1 MLSNSNISYFDSD
14 IDENTDSVLMG
25 SEPVSDLFD
34 GRATLPDPEI
44 DDSNDSETHTP
55 CIQSLKTPQDKELL
69 GYMCSK
75 NTKEMKHKHGHS
87 PCMSRNAII
96 AREHRQRKKELMKD
110 LEQSVGSLKKENS
123 ELKTEC
129 NSLKKSVEDLTS
141 EVQYLKGVLAN
152 QSTLATILHKISD
165 IPGLTIT
172 SSLNATGTNNNNN
185 TSTQT
190 RAKRSKQKR
199 CLENQENEGKNNEMD
214 SKKRKVTRSS
224 AKQSQHPTRGDDA
237 MQSRKTGIEGNSES
251 VGRDDVSPDD
261 AGICLHIS
269 GSSVSVE
276 WCDLCSNKSKKG
288 RENDHSYNKVS
299 A

>member
-1 MLSNSNISYFDSD
+1 MQRNKDRHLENQKIKKSD

-55 CIQSLKTPQDKELL
+55 CVQSLKTPQDKELL

-214 SKKRKVTRSS
+214 SKKRKVTRSA

-237 MQSRKTGIEGNSES
+237 MQSRKTAYHPLT
-251 VGRDDVSPDD
+251 R
-261 AGICLHIS
+261 
-269 GSSVSVE
+269 
-276 WCDLCSNKSKKG
+276 
-288 RENDHSYNKVS
+288 
-299 A
+299 